1 MLVLLVE
8 PTQGTH
14 TAHPHAPGRR
24 RHRARTVC
32 IDQWRLRHRAP
43 STVFPSSRLPTTSI
57 ASGLDDCVLHRSTRQ
72 WSSAHGLCAGA
83 AMPGRQIT
91 NTSSSEPE
99 GCHERG
105 TNCKILLLDFVLL
118 KQRPADPK
126 HIGGGTRRGTMRG
139 EQMPRRGQRRDDTTA
154 ASRGAGTDSPL
165 KFVLF
170 LLTRPDSGSSFLFTS
185 LQAHKIKLKDPADS
199 LIDCF
204 CRA

>member
-1 MLVLLVE
+1 MQQPGKIGKNKNSPANAHMLVLLVE

-14 TAHPHAPGRR
+14 TAHPHLPGRQ

-32 IDQWRLRHRAP
+32 VDQWRLRHRAP

-57 ASGLDDCVLHRSTRQ
+57 ASGLDGSAMRR
-72 WSSAHGLCAGA
+72 SSAHGLCAGA
-83 AMPGRQIT
+83 AMLGRQIT

-126 HIGGGTRRGTMRG
+126 HIGGGIKRGAMRG
-139 EQMPRRGQRRDDTTA
+139 ERMSGI
-154 ASRGAGTDSPL
+154 GETDRL
-165 KFVLF
+165 
-170 LLTRPDSGSSFLFTS
+170 R
-185 LQAHKIKLKDPADS
+185 IC
-199 LIDCF
+199 I
-204 CRA
+204 RM